1 VESNVGESL
10 VRTLEEKD
18 KSIETT
24 SQGESK
30 RIIVIPLLFIS
41 YITFGIKWQKQ
52 LKLKVNN
59 C

>member
-30 RIIVIPLLFIS
+30 RIIPLLFIS

-52 LKLKVNN
+52 
-59 C
+59 